1 MTRYLLQTGPWTAWR
16 MVSTAAA
23 WPMASQQHA
32 RRNAR
37 VASTAL
43 MERRQE
49 RLDVEEFLA
58 DRAARRGEP
67 VTSTAAEHTA

>member
-1 MTRYLLQTGPWTAWR
+1 MTFYLLQTGPWTAWR

-32 RRNAR
+32 RHNAR

-43 MERRQE
+43 MERRKE

-58 DRAARRGEP
+58 DRAAQRAEP
-67 VTSTAAEHTA
+67 MTSTPTGHTA